1 MVSVGATSAK
11 IMVAPRTAQGLIKST
26 LHGYDTR
33 TPAAET
39 VSLTALAALPAKLFV
54 VELLDRLH
62 RGLEL
67 VPVDADHD
75 ENAQEERVHV
85 GVRKQA
91 LGNHSEK

>member
-1 MVSVGATSAK
+1 MNNSRPETHE
-11 IMVAPRTAQGLIKST
+11 TA
-26 LHGYDTR
+26 YDTR

-75 ENAQEERVHV
+75 ELAASCWRSCACPSRSLAVRCACAVAGGRRVNNIH
-85 GVRKQA
+85 A
-91 LGNHSEK
+91 T